1 MAHAPA
7 GGHRG
12 GAAPYSWDGQC
23 EVRNTFLEVRPPAP
37 FLTKRI
43 DSAPG
48 PRLLKTISWG
58 SDAPSEE
65 DRGPELAY
73 AQGLPGVA
81 AAAAH
86 LAEEPHAVWCE
97 QPNAGWGAWTQQH
110 SNDDFELEVKNT
122 FLQIPMAAPLAPK
135 RQNTAPAPPVAR
147 CSSKPST
154 MLDTVEEL
162 DSPAHD
168 WGLLATTDEAF
179 AEAAYAEALP
189 SAGSQMTMPPGIP
202 ATTASLSRVSAA
214 VEQAVLEQ
222 LSTAPQQSMTLPT
235 LGSRVPTS
243 ILAVLR
249 AHGLKFGSFLRTL
262 SSVEFISNDEVR
274 LRTSGWGSSPD
285 AAVGDSGEAHREPGG
300 QWPRFLQEV
309 VTVVVQHLSMAPGCQ
324 MNLATLGNR
333 IPAKMSAE
341 LKSQGVKFGNFLRT
355 VPEVTFVAPHEVKLA
370 APAPARVARSANAQR
385 FRRGEFVAALRA
397 RTLNPELNR
406 ELMAVIE
413 DVRTLLLQLAQGDAP
428 AATATNALGNKLS
441 PASRCFL
448 KRCHLRLNELL
459 KEYPSFFLVQG
470 GSNDESVLHV
480 TLTAEARSEDFLR
493 QLQIALG

>member
-1 MAHAPA
+1 
-7 GGHRG
+7 
-12 GAAPYSWDGQC
+12 
-23 EVRNTFLEVRPPAP
+23 VRNTFLEVRPPAP
-37 FLTKRI
+37 LLTKRI

-65 DRGPELAY
+65 DRGPDLAFP
-73 AQGLPGVA
+73 QGLPGLA
-81 AAAAH
+81 PAAH
-86 LAEEPHAVWCE
+86 PEPH
-97 QPNAGWGAWTQQH
+97 AGWGAWTQQH
-110 SNDDFELEVKNT
+110 ASDDFELEVKNT

-135 RQNTAPAPPVAR
+135 RQNTAPAPPLAR
-147 CSSKPST
+147 CSSKPTT

-168 WGLLATTDEAF
+168 WGLMPVDGFVEEA
-179 AEAAYAEALP
+179 YGEALP
-189 SAGSQMTMPPGIP
+189 AGGSQMTMPPGIP

-222 LSTAPQQSMTLPT
+222 LSTAPGQRMTLPT

-262 SSVEFISNDEVR
+262 SSVEFVSNDEVR
-274 LRTSGWGSSPD
+274 LRTQTSGSSTD
-285 AAVGDSGEAHREPGG
+285 APRGEAGDAGMEPGG

-309 VTVVVQHLSMAPGCQ
+309 VAVVVQHLSMAPGCQ

-370 APAPARVARSANAQR
+370 APAPARMARSANAQR
-385 FRRGEFVAALRA
+385 FRRGEFVAALRGG
-397 RTLNPELNR
+397 TLSPELGR

-428 AATATNALGNKLS
+428 PATATNALGNKLS

-480 TLTAEARSEDFLR
+480 TLTPEARSEEFSR